1 MTPELI
7 TKIVEALVTILLA
20 LVSAYVIPWIKN
32 RVGEDKYNLL
42 VSFAETV
49 VRSAEKIFTPEQWEQ
64 KKEYAVDMV
73 LEKSNSLGLKIG
85 IDEINAIIEGAVQA
99 VKG

>member
-42 VSFAETV
+42 VNFAETV

>member
-7 TKIVEALVTILLA
+7 TKIVEALVTIILA

>member
-7 TKIVEALVTILLA
+7 TKIVEAVVTILLA